1 MPKYLFK
8 GSYSQSGIAGVMKD
22 GASSRVAAARSI
34 AESVGG
40 SLEAFYFAFGGHDF
54 YAIGDLPDHASAVAL
69 AATIGA
75 SGAMS
80 QLETVVL
87 ISPEEGDAAA
97 EKAVSYRPPGS

>member
-1 MPKYLFK
+1 MPKYMFK
-8 GSYSQSGIAGVMKD
+8 GSYSQEGIAGVMKD

-34 AESVGG
+34 AESAGG
-40 SLEAFYFAFGGHDF
+40 SLESFYFAFGGHDF
-54 YAIGDLPDHASAVAL
+54 YAVAELPDNAAAIAL

-87 ISPEEGDAAA
+87 VSPEEGDAAGQRA
-97 EKAVSYRPPGS
+97 IRYRPPGS